1 MGFMHRLFGRKSE
14 GGLATETGDATGFG
28 RPVRIVTGKEDSLL
42 VHIDK
47 IEMSQAVSPDRSYL
61 GLLMFAL
68 HVSSPESFLTNMQT
82 IMQKTLEAIALGDLS
97 GTVLEVKDTFGHK
110 IPRGMLLRILGIASF
125 EGKKR
130 NGELVIF
137 TPGPTEPD
145 VILSFILR
153 RNPDIAEG
161 EMKTDPTM
169 ANILKNALGSGGKV
183 PSESAHDR
191 ISRMCRPDTSVAQL
205 PRLVGMISESL
216 RSEGIPESNILE
228 FIRAD
233 LGGVCP
239 SCRRLYNGEEIV
251 LLCEMKNS
259 MRVLET
265 SRKQTS
271 AEIIRR
277 STGGDMDANRLL
289 HRLDRGICLNPSCNS
304 SKVDLSWK

>member
-1 MGFMHRLFGRKSE
+1 MGFMHRLFGKKGEGTPASE
-14 GGLATETGDATGFG
+14 KGDAACFG

-47 IEMSQAVSPDRSYL
+47 IEMSRAISPDRPYV
-61 GLLMFAL
+61 GLLMYAL

-97 GTVLEVKDTFGHK
+97 GTVLEVKDTSGYK

-145 VILSFILR
+145 VLLSFILR

-183 PSESAHDR
+183 PSASAHDR
-191 ISRMCRPDTSVAQL
+191 ISRMCRPDTPVAHL
-205 PRLVGMISESL
+205 PRLVGTITESL

-228 FIRAD
+228 FIRAH
-233 LGGVCP
+233 LNGTCP
-239 SCRRLYNGEEIV
+239 SCRRSYHGEEIV
-251 LLCEMKNS
+251 LLCGMKDS
-259 MRVLET
+259 MRVQET
-265 SRKQTS
+265 PRKQT
-271 AEIIRR
+271 AEAIIMR
-277 STGGDMDANRLL
+277 SQWDERDPRRLL
-289 HRLDRGICLNPSCNS
+289 YRLNKGICLNPSCNS
-304 SKVDLSWK
+304 GKVDLSWN